1 MGIFLAKQI
10 LKLFKLQEAIDYIPK
25 QNNTSNVINPVKES
39 ENKNCKKITEKEEI
53 TSEKK
58 NYSDSKENKK
68 EEKRVATKGLN
79 KIKSQLILRKI
90 FQHITKIDKMRLL
103 HHNKKFQSKLNLS
116 LGDYKE
122 HNEILVEIELNKVI
136 KGYKN

>member
-10 LKLFKLQEAIDYIPK
+10 LKLFKLQEAINYISK

-58 NYSDSKENKK
+58 
-68 EEKRVATKGLN
+68 
-79 KIKSQLILRKI
+79 
-90 FQHITKIDKMRLL
+90 
-103 HHNKKFQSKLNLS
+103 KLF
-116 LGDYKE
+116 
-122 HNEILVEIELNKVI
+122 
-136 KGYKN
+136 